1 MPLPV
6 GADAEKFAIID
17 CEKFMVTLQVSVTPG
32 QFAPGAL
39 PVFQPAEAKPV
50 PGLEKRVTTAPVAKV
65 AEQVVGQLMPKGSLT
80 TNPAVAGL
88 RETLRVTGGAAEPD
102 SGKVKLGFAGSL
114 VAMVKVPVSV
124 PATPAGGAKLIEISV
139 DSCGGMVMVQ
149 GGVELGR
156 HPNPNWKADGAAGE
170 VTFKIKSSRPL
181 F

>member
-1 MPLPV
+1 MPLPA

-17 CEKFMVTLQVSVTPG
+17 CEKFIVTSQVWVTPG

-149 GGVELGR
+149 GGAVGTQ
-156 HPNPNWKADGAAGE
+156 PNPSWKADGATGE
-170 VTFKIKSSRPL
+170 LTVKIKSSRPL